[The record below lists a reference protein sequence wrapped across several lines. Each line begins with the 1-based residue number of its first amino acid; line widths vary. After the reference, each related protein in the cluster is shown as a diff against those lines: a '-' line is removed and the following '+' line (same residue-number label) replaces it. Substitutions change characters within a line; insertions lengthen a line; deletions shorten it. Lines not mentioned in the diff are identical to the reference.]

1 MSEVTDHSN
10 SWLHAKSSTI
20 CSRCNQD
27 VCPDCIQ
34 MHECE
39 DYKVR
44 MKSIQT
50 DLESDV
56 VTGLQTVLALNR
68 KLSKLS
74 EEKEKL
80 RVTKQAIKQHI
91 LKLAQLIEQVQEPN
105 HDYGPW
111 NIADFR
117 SRFKKLNDVE
127 SSKVLAECDSDY
139 DE

>member
-1 MSEVTDHSN
+1 MSEVTDHHN
-10 SWLHAKSSTI
+10 SWLHAKASTI

-39 DYKVR
+39 AYKVR

-50 DLESDV
+50 DLESDM

-80 RVTKQAIKQHI
+80 RVTKRAIKQHI
-91 LKLAQLIEQVQEPN
+91 LQLTQLIEQVQEPN

-111 NIADFR
+111 NIAEFR
-117 SRFKKLNDVE
+117 RRFKKLNDVE

-139 DE
+139 DD